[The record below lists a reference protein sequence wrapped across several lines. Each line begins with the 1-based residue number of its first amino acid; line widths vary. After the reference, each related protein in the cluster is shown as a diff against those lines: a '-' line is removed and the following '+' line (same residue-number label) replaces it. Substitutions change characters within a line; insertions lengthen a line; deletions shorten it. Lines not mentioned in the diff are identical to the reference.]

1 MISSRSISVLI
12 LSLVSLAIASCVT
25 IPRASFTADEEGS
38 AAPPAGFGVIRYQ
51 QRTPALAD
59 MLRRTLKPDAQG
71 YVNALAISGGGA
83 NGAYSAGLL
92 NGWTAN
98 GHRPTFQLVTG
109 ISTGALTA
117 PFAFLGPDWDQ
128 ALRRAYLGKETQ
140 DVLQSRG
147 PGVLLTP
154 GVYSRKPL
162 ERLVHSYITD
172 DMLRAIAVEHAK
184 GRRLLVATTN
194 LDTEQLVVWDMGA
207 IATHGGPEARKLF
220 EQVLIASAS
229 IPGLFEP
236 SMIDVQSGGR
246 TFAEM
251 HVDGETESAFF
262 AVPQTLFLARQPAP
276 PPFDVRLF
284 IIVNAKLNSP
294 FRVTP
299 DRSFPVVWRAL
310 DAVIKANMR
319 SVLIS
324 TYQFCRQNDCDL
336 EVASLP
342 DDVQDAAFNFKGDH
356 LRSLFEAGVAQAQQ
370 GTAWSDQPDP

>member
-1 MISSRSISVLI
+1 MISCRSISVLI
-12 LSLVSLAIASCVT
+12 LSLMSLAIAGCVT
-25 IPRASFTADEEGS
+25 VPRASFTAAEEAS
-38 AAPPAGFGVIRYQ
+38 AAPPTEFGQIRYQ
-51 QRTPALAD
+51 QRTSALAD
-59 MLRRTLKPDAQG
+59 MLRSTLKPDAEG

-83 NGAYSAGLL
+83 NGAYSAGML
-92 NGWTAN
+92 NGWTAS
-98 GHRPTFQLVTG
+98 GHRPTFQVVTG

-140 DVLQSRG
+140 EVLQSRG
-147 PGVLLTP
+147 PAALLTP
-154 GVYSRKPL
+154 GLYSRKPL
-162 ERLVHSYITD
+162 ERLVHGFITD

-207 IATHGGPEARKLF
+207 IATRGGPEARKLF

-262 AVPQTLFLARQPAP
+262 AVPQTLFLAKQPAP
-276 PPFDVRLF
+276 PPFKVRLF
-284 IIVNAKLNSP
+284 IIVNAKLKGK
-294 FRVTP
+294 FEVTP
-299 DRSFPVVWRAL
+299 DRTLTVVWRAL
-310 DAVIKANMR
+310 DAVIKANVR
-319 SVLIS
+319 SMLIS
-324 TYQFCRQNDCDL
+324 TFQFCREYGCEL
-336 EVASLP
+336 KIASLP
-342 DDVQDAAFNFKGDH
+342 ENVDDAAFDFKGDH
-356 LRSLFEAGVAQAQQ
+356 LRSLFEAGFAGAAQ
-370 GTAWSDQPDP
+370 GTAWSTQPDP